1 MIDAQAAMKSASSM
15 GALPID
21 VPKYVFFLP
30 RNTPIFSVLV
40 DYGGLTKDWDVLT
53 KCHFNGDGLTKD
65 FGMYLKKD
73 SPLWHYE

>member
-53 KCHFNGDGLTKD
+53 KCHFNGDGWINKGFWD
-65 FGMYLKKD
+65 VLKKG
-73 SPLWHYE
+73 